1 MLTKYQICHINS
13 EDGAVE
19 ERPRDS
25 GRGERRKEKSQNRH
39 VFFPKHL
46 GSKLVSEP
54 RERLTRSQ
62 ESIAMQCIL
71 RDPWQYTR
79 K

>member
-1 MLTKYQICHINS
+1 MEQLKKDQGTL
-13 EDGAVE
+13 VE
-19 ERPRDS
+19 
-25 GRGERRKEKSQNRH
+25 GRGERKRVRIDTF
-39 VFFPKHL
+39 FFPKHL